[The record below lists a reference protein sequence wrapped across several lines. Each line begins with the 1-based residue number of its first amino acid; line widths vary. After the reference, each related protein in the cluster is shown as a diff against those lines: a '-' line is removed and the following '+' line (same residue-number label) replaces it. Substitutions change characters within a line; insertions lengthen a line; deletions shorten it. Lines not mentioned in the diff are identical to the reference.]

1 MRAPGAL
8 LRSVEGCLGGTLGAP
23 GSPKK
28 KFEKFGVPFKSHK
41 SAQITPKCS
50 PRGPKTSPK
59 EPPNTFKSICIAK
72 TLTYHKSVNPLGKIK
87 VFEGRRVRLGCQIR
101 HQARGSKIRKTS
113 IWKRTSRE
121 GTNKAHKYGNT
132 RS

>member
-41 SAQITPKCS
+41 SAQITTKCPPMGANNEPKIA
-50 PRGPKTSPK
+50 PKHVQEHLYS
-59 EPPNTFKSICIAK
+59 ENAD
-72 TLTYHKSVNPLGKIK
+72 L
-87 VFEGRRVRLGCQIR
+87 
-101 HQARGSKIRKTS
+101 A
-113 IWKRTSRE
+113 
-121 GTNKAHKYGNT
+121 
-132 RS
+132 